1 MAQQDNIAATSRPPL
16 LKRLVRHA
24 GAAARSGARALADL
38 AMPPLCLACHAP
50 LADHDSLCA
59 ACWREITFLRP
70 PLCDR
75 LGIPL
80 PYDIGGTAVS
90 AAAIADPPV
99 YDRARAVAAYDGAM
113 RRLIHDLKFRD
124 RHEPR
129 RLLGRWLAEAG
140 SGLLRDADLLVP
152 VPLNRFRLL
161 ARRFNQAAI
170 LAGEVSRLSGVAVAA
185 DALVRVRRTASQ
197 VGLSRQEREANV
209 RGAFGIAPAHADR
222 IGGRRVVLVDDVIT
236 TGATVSACARVL
248 KQGGAARVDVLAL
261 AMVSDRAP
269 VSV

>member
-1 MAQQDNIAATSRPPL
+1 MTQHDHTETAPRQQPLRRLATR
-16 LKRLVRHA
+16 A
-24 GAAARSGARALADL
+24 GGGLRALARAVADL

-124 RHEPR
+124 RHDGR
-129 RLLGRWLAEAG
+129 RLLGRWLTEAG
-140 SGLLRDADLLVP
+140 STLLADADLLVP
-152 VPLNRFRLL
+152 VPLYFLRLL
-161 ARRFNQAAI
+161 ARRFNQSAI
-170 LAGEVSRLSGVAVAA
+170 LAGEVARRSGVAMVP
-185 DALVRVRRTASQ
+185 DGLVRVRRTASQ
-197 VGLSRQEREANV
+197 VGLSREEREANV
-209 RGAFGIAPAHADR
+209 RGAFVVAPAVAAR
-222 IGGRRVVLVDDVIT
+222 IPGRRIVLVDDVIT
-236 TGATVSACARVL
+236 TGATVSACARAL
-248 KQGGAARVDVLAL
+248 KAAGAARVDVLAL
-261 AMVSDRAP
+261 ALVTDRVPA
-269 VSV
+269 SV

>member
-1 MAQQDNIAATSRPPL
+1 MMQQDGIEATPRTRGVGRLLQHAASTA
-16 LKRLVRHA
+16 K
-24 GAAARSGARALADL
+24 AAARVVADL

-124 RHEPR
+124 RHDAR

-140 SGLLRDADLLVP
+140 GALLADADLLVP
-152 VPLNRFRLL
+152 VPLYRFRLL
-161 ARRFNQAAI
+161 VRRFNQSAI
-170 LAGEVSRLSGVAVAA
+170 LAGEVARRSGVATMP
-185 DALVRVRRTASQ
+185 DGLVRVRRTASQ
-197 VGLSRQEREANV
+197 VGLSREEREANV
-209 RGAFGIAPAHADR
+209 RGAFVVAPAAAAR
-222 IGGRRVVLVDDVIT
+222 VVGRRVVLVDDVIT
-236 TGATVSACARVL
+236 TGATVSACAREL
-248 KQGGAARVDVLAL
+248 KRAGAARVDVLAL
-261 AMVSDRAP
+261 ALVADRVTVA
-269 VSV
+269 V